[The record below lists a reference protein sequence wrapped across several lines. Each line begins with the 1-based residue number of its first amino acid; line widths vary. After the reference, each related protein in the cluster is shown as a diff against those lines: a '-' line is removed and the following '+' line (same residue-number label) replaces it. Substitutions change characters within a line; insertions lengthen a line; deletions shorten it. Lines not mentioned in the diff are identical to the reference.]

1 MANLTYSSEL
11 LDDMLRRAGES
22 TTGNSKY
29 ETRALIY
36 LNRAYR
42 SLAQGGLEFDNKKV
56 RDWWWL
62 YTQGNL
68 ILQPIRTTG
77 TVSVTQNNATA
88 TLSAVV
94 NSDLDNYFFKVDG
107 HPDVFRVSA
116 HTSGSATL
124 TLDSVYTGDTNAT
137 GTYVLWKMDYDLAS
151 DFARL
156 MTPFRRQQS
165 AADEVYSLD
174 IREFQAQNPVTLMG
188 NGAPDRF
195 AFVDHNTVRFNARG
209 DADGDYIRLDYFYI
223 KTVTDLTDSASEEP
237 AVPSQYRH
245 VLADLGLYFLLMDK
259 ESAKTEGIL
268 AQAKSGLKAMHTEQD
283 SRAPRMGFPGRIY
296 PRGKPG
302 RYGKQLQTSSGWARF
317 N

>member
-1 MANLTYSSEL
+1 
-11 LDDMLRRAGES
+11 MLRRAGES
-22 TTGNSKY
+22 TSGNSKY
-29 ETRALIY
+29 EARALIY

-62 YTQGNL
+62 YTQGNV
-68 ILQPIRTTG
+68 ILQPIRNTG

-94 NSDLDNYFFKVDG
+94 ASDLDGYFFKVDG
-107 HPDVFRVSA
+107 HADVFKVSA
-116 HTSGSATL
+116 HTAGSAVL

-137 GTYVLWKMDYDLAS
+137 ATYTLWKLDYDLAA

-156 MTPFRRQQS
+156 MTPFRRHQS
-165 AADEVYSLD
+165 TADEVFSLD
-174 IREFQAQNPVTLMG
+174 IREFQAENPLSLMQTG
-188 NGAPDRF
+188 SPDRF
-195 AFVDHNTVRFNARG
+195 AFVDHNTVRFNSKG

-237 AVPSQYRH
+237 AVPLQYRH
-245 VLADLGLYFLLMDK
+245 VLADLGLYFLLLDK
-259 ESAKTEGIL
+259 ESMKTEGIL
-268 AQAKSGLKAMHTEQD
+268 AQAKSGLKAMHMEQD
-283 SRAPRMGFPGRIY
+283 SRAPKMGFPGRIL
-296 PRGKPG
+296 PRGRHG
-302 RYGKQLQTSSGWARF
+302 RHGKQLQTSSGWARF

>member
-1 MANLTYSSEL
+1 MANLQYTSEL

-29 ETRALIY
+29 EARALIY

-42 SLAQGGLEFDNKKV
+42 SLSQGGLEFDNKKV

-68 ILQPIRTTG
+68 VLQPIRNSG

-94 NSDLDNYFFKVDG
+94 NSDLDGYFFKVDG
-107 HPDVFRVSA
+107 FADVFKVSA
-116 HTSGSATL
+116 HTSGSASL

-137 GTYVLWKMDYDLAS
+137 ATYTLWKLDYDLAS

-156 MTPFRRQQS
+156 MTPFRRHQS
-165 AADEVYSLD
+165 TADEVYSLD
-174 IREFQAQNPVTLMG
+174 VREFQAENPLSLMQTG
-188 NGAPDRF
+188 SPDRF
-195 AFVDHNTVRFNARG
+195 TFIDHNTVRFNAKG

-237 AVPSQYRH
+237 AVPLQYRH
-245 VLADLGLYFLLMDK
+245 VLADLGLYFLLLDK

-268 AQAKSGLKAMHTEQD
+268 AQAKSGLKAMHMEQD
-283 SRAPRMGFPGRIY
+283 SRAPKMGFPGRIL
-296 PRGKPG
+296 PRGKFG
-302 RYGKQLQTSSGWARF
+302 RHGKQLQTSSGWARF